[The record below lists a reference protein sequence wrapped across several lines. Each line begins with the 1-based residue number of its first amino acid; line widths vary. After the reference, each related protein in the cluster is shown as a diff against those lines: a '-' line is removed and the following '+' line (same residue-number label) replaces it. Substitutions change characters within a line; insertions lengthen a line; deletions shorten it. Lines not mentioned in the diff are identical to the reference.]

1 MPVLFKQLA
10 FRKSV
15 FNAFCV
21 ALRLAIPRTQSV
33 MEASDLILTFES
45 LEV

>member
-1 MPVLFKQLA
+1 MLFEQPVFRKTVFYAFCAALLLA
-10 FRKSV
+10 F
-15 FNAFCV
+15 
-21 ALRLAIPRTQSV
+21 PRTQSV

>member
-1 MPVLFKQLA
+1 MLFEQLA
-10 FRKSV
+10 FRRSV

-33 MEASDLILTFES
+33 MEASDLILTFEFV
-45 LEV
+45 EV